1 MQALKRDN
9 DSDEEMVTSPTSSV
23 TYRPSLYELLCN
35 AKIEINHKYIESI
48 GLEKAA
54 SELKIQASPSQKGNK
69 TAGKKSSLDN
79 GEDAAVT
86 PTRKTRP
93 KQKCASTETAMVKK
107 KQMMAN
113 NVMKGRSYAQLPNK
127 TTTPN

>member
-93 KQKCASTETAMVKK
+93 KQKLCQYRNSNGQEETDDGKQRHERKK
-107 KQMMAN
+107 LRAAAK
-113 NVMKGRSYAQLPNK
+113 
-127 TTTPN
+127 